1 MKIGYARVST
11 VDQSHDLQTDAL
23 IKAGCGEQHIYY
35 EKESGKDVANR
46 PKLKECLKAIRAGDT
61 LVVYKLDRL
70 GRSVRQV
77 LNIFEELKLKG
88 ATIQAIADNL
98 DPDTPQGIA
107 MLQLTAVFSELERE
121 MITQRVKAGLAA
133 ARARGRV
140 GGRKSVLSAAQQDS
154 IKTLVNSGQKSI
166 VSIASEYKVSRG
178 TIYNII
184 GRNPL

>member
-11 VDQSHDLQTDAL
+11 EDQSHDLQTDAL
-23 IKAGCGEQHIYY
+23 IKAGCEEQHIYY

-46 PKLKECLKAIRAGDT
+46 PQLKECLKSIRAGDT

-77 LNIFEELKLKG
+77 LNIIEELKNKG
-88 ATIQAIADNL
+88 AIIQAVADNL
-98 DPDTPQGIA
+98 DPKTPTGMA
-107 MLQLTAVFSELERE
+107 MLQMIAVFAELERG

-140 GGRKSVLSAAQQDS
+140 GGRKSALSAAQQDS
-154 IKTLVNSGQKSI
+154 IRTLVNSGQKSI
-166 VSIASEYKVSRG
+166 VSIAAEYKVSRG
-178 TIYNII
+178 TIYNIM
-184 GRNPL
+184 GKGSS